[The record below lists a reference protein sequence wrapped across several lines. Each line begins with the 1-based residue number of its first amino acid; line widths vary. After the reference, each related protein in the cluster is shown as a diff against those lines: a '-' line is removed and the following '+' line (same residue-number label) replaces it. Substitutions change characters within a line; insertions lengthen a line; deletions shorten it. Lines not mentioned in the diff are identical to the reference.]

1 MHLTHDEQPVVR
13 RAVAAYQE
21 MKKGHK
27 GMFQGTTADEVLEEL
42 KPSPLRGAELAAFV
56 IKTAEGPRKYLA
68 SRPCVTAMQEHFSQI
83 ACEYRAARTTDIE
96 PILVI
101 IDQLGSTLNIVAAD
115 VGCGAGRYDELLFR
129 FLGEKLFLY
138 CADVNAEML
147 GELDTYLTDLGIKDF
162 ETHEAS
168 AHDLPFAT
176 SSLDCIFTFNACHRF
191 DLSVFVTE
199 AHRAL
204 KPGGR
209 LFMYTRTRT
218 QHARSVWGGHFPS
231 FSEKETRLYTNDEV
245 GRGVSGTRGMELTD
259 LRTFRYC
266 HQRREGAS
274 SVTITY
280 LTPREPEAE
289 RERVTPADPFPFESA
304 L

>member
-1 MHLTHDEQPVVR
+1 
-13 RAVAAYQE
+13 
-21 MKKGHK
+21 
-27 GMFQGTTADEVLEEL
+27 
-42 KPSPLRGAELAAFV
+42 
-56 IKTAEGPRKYLA
+56 
-68 SRPCVTAMQEHFSQI
+68 MQEHFSQI
-83 ACEYRAARTTDIE
+83 ACAYRDARTTDVE

-101 IDQLGSTLNIVAAD
+101 IDQLGSTPKIVAAD
-115 VGCGAGRYDELLFR
+115 VGCGTGQYDQLLFR
-129 FLGEKLFLY
+129 FLGEKLFLH

-176 SSLDCIFTFNACHRF
+176 GSLDCIFTFNACHRF

-218 QHARSVWGGHFPS
+218 QNAQSVWGVHFPS
-231 FSEKETRLYTNDEV
+231 FSEKETRLYTDDEV
-245 GRGVSGTRGMELTD
+245 ERGAAT
-259 LRTFRYC
+259 
-266 HQRREGAS
+266 
-274 SVTITY
+274 
-280 LTPREPEAE
+280 
-289 RERVTPADPFPFESA
+289 
-304 L
+304 